1 MERDLSLTKLVKMY
15 LLNSWVIILV
25 GMITAIGLTALKKE
39 NNEVTI
45 SNSAI
50 LVFDLEETEENN
62 LTVKKT
68 TYFDA
73 YRSLLNG
80 NILKESENFNENE
93 KNRLNSINVSVEY
106 SCYTITMRVPK
117 DGNLENDQKILKKY
131 ISESEKWMQEH
142 YCDDSISVDIVAENI
157 VQEQDSDFIMLG
169 AIGFVVGAV
178 FVAMILFVWFVL
190 DKKVRTEED
199 VVYYMD
205 VECLGTL
212 KRRG

>member
-15 LLNSWVIILV
+15 LLNSWIIILV
-25 GMITAIGLTALKKE
+25 GIVTAVGLTTLKEE

-45 SNSAI
+45 SNNAL
-50 LVFDLEETEENN
+50 LVFDLGETEDNN
-62 LTVKKT
+62 LTVKKN

-80 NILKESENFNENE
+80 NVLKESENFDENE
-93 KNRLNSINVSVEY
+93 KNRLNSTSVSVEY

-142 YCDDSISVDIVAENI
+142 YCDDSISVDIVSENI
-157 VQEQDSDFIMLG
+157 VTEQESDSIMLG
-169 AIGFVVGAV
+169 VIGFVVGAV
-178 FVAMILFVWFVL
+178 FAAMILFVWFVL